1 MAKIQEQHPQFDYTC
16 VGRIVEA
23 YLNSHSFFKTVVAE
37 NNRLMRQTPPQ
48 LFESPKEQLF
58 IERGCYTPDEFQAAK
73 DKIGI
78 PQGGKKPLIENNLN
92 H

>member
-1 MAKIQEQHPQFDYTC
+1 
-16 VGRIVEA
+16 
-23 YLNSHSFFKTVVAE
+23 
-37 NNRLMRQTPPQ
+37 MRQTPPQ